1 MEVKEPKTQIYEL
14 GFHLSP
20 EIGDDN
26 VAKEFGDIKSLIEE
40 AGGTFI
46 GEEAPHSMPLAYD
59 MEKVIANKK
68 NTYSKTYFG
77 WVKFELTS
85 DKLAGL
91 KTKLDEMI
99 VIVRFIL
106 VKTVRESTLAPKKIL
121 QKMEGTAPKRVMREK
136 EATGPMIEA
145 EVDKEIDAMLA
156 DEPATVAEV
165 VTEEV
170 APEVIAEEE
179 ATA

>member
-1 MEVKEPKTQIYEL
+1 MEVKEPKTQVYEL

-46 GEEAPHSMPLAYD
+46 SEEAPHSMPLAYD

-68 NTYSKTYFG
+68 NTYSKAYFG

-85 DKLAGL
+85 DKLAEL
-91 KTKLDEMI
+91 KTKFDEM
-99 VIVRFIL
+99 VTIVRFLL
-106 VKTVRESTLAPKKIL
+106 VKTVRESTLAPKKIV
-121 QKMEGTAPKRVMREK
+121 QKIEGAAPKRTMREK
-136 EATGPMIEA
+136 ETAGPMIEA
-145 EVDKEIDAMLA
+145 EVDKEIDALLG
-156 DEPATVAEV
+156 DEPEAVAEV
-165 VTEEV
+165 ATEE
-170 APEVIAEEE
+170 PAEESATEE